1 MCRPVS
7 RRPAAIGA
15 SAMTQYLLCARQL
28 LVKLVQWLLMLMLLT
43 MTCVMFA
50 QIIWRYLLQS
60 PLVWSEE
67 LALLLMVWMTFLGSA
82 LMLERKEH
90 VAIDL
95 LVEWLPPSLNR
106 LMQIIGA
113 FVVLTFNLALTYGAL
128 LIVETAREAIMPGL
142 KISSAWQYMGVLIGG
157 GLLVLVSIEAL
168 LQALFGTAETQEH
181 RS

>member
-1 MCRPVS
+1 MLL
-7 RRPAAIGA
+7 
-15 SAMTQYLLCARQL
+15 AMTG
-28 LVKLVQWLLMLMLLT
+28 
-43 MTCVMFA
+43 VMFA

-95 LVEWLPPSLNR
+95 LVEWLPPALNR
-106 LMQIIGA
+106 ATQIVGA
-113 FVVLTFNLALTYGAL
+113 LVVLAFNLALTYGAL
-128 LIVETAREAIMPGL
+128 LIVETAKESIMPGL

-168 LQALFGTAETQEH
+168 LRALRGAAATQEK

>member
-1 MCRPVS
+1 M
-7 RRPAAIGA
+7 A
-15 SAMTQYLLCARQL
+15 QLLLTARQL
-28 LVKLVQWLLMLMLLT
+28 LVKLVQWLLMLMLLA
-43 MTCVMFA
+43 MTGVMFA

-95 LVEWLPPSLNR
+95 LVEWLPPALNR
-106 LMQIIGA
+106 ATQIVGA
-113 FVVLTFNLALTYGAL
+113 LVVLAFNLALTYGAL
-128 LIVETAREAIMPGL
+128 LIVETAKESIMPGL

-168 LQALFGTAETQEH
+168 LRALRGAAATQEK

>member
-1 MCRPVS
+1 
-7 RRPAAIGA
+7 
-15 SAMTQYLLCARQL
+15 MTQYLLCARQL
-28 LVKLVQWLLMLMLLT
+28 LVKLVQWLLMLMILT

-106 LMQIIGA
+106 VMQIIGA
-113 FVVLTFNLALTYGAL
+113 LVVLTFNVALTYGAL

-142 KISSAWQYMGVLIGG
+142 KISSACLRNLPPSLFDPSSLIGG
-157 GLLVLVSIEAL
+157 AWNQPGPVGGLVEGHHTGISCPCIVFLV
-168 LQALFGTAETQEH
+168 FWGP
-181 RS
+181 

>member
-1 MCRPVS
+1 
-7 RRPAAIGA
+7 
-15 SAMTQYLLCARQL
+15 MTQFLPGARKL

-95 LVEWLPPSLNR
+95 LVEWLPPAFAR
-106 LMQIIGA
+106 LMAIVGA
-113 FVVLTFNLALTYGAL
+113 LVVLIFNLALTYGAL

-168 LQALFGTAETQEH
+168 IQALFSTAQAQEQ